1 MHDSYIDFANSP
13 VGSRIT
19 ALLGLPAPL
28 PLERYRADQPVI
40 KGTVLL
46 GAGSKPQLLETLAA
60 AFQAMGAQTLAHRTL
75 PQWTAVANQAGLMT
89 GRWGVEDKPGEK
101 VKALVFDATGMDD
114 SASLRRCTSFSTTPR
129 VPFSPVAASS
139 SSAPA
144 RVVHRTASGHCAA
157 RTRRSCSA
165 HWPKNSSVPSP

>member
-114 SASLRRCTSFSTTPR
+114 SAQSDALYQFFHDTARSVLTLSLI
-129 VPFSPVAASS
+129 
-139 SSAPA
+139 
-144 RVVHRTASGHCAA
+144 HI
-157 RTRRSCSA
+157 
-165 HWPKNSSVPSP
+165 